1 MTISMG
7 VPVGENMLSQGTET
21 DLLALVKQAFANIGV
36 CKQFLQRDELIVDR
50 KSLVVRSED

>member
-21 DLLALVKQAFANIGV
+21 DLLALMKQTIANTGV
-36 CKQFLQRDELIVDR
+36 CKQFLQRDGLIVCR
-50 KSLVVRSED
+50 KSLVARSED